1 MANYIDP
8 FPDIGFK
15 RIFGQEFSKPLL
27 IDFLNNLLIGEKR
40 IVNLKFL
47 DKEQPPIF
55 VDDRSLIYD
64 IYCELDNDEKII
76 VEMQNCEQSF
86 FKRRSIYYVS
96 EAIARQGEKGPKWQY
111 DIKGVYLIA
120 FLNFRRP
127 DIGEEFRTDV
137 MLMNKKSKE
146 IFSDKLRLVYL
157 QLPLFEKGVDE
168 CENDFDRWI
177 YVLKNMETIKRL
189 PWAAQ
194 NSVFQKLAEIA
205 DVSSLTKE
213 ERLHYDEALRKY
225 RDTLCVLEGAELRG
239 EKRGEAKGLAKGLA
253 KGRAEGLAKG
263 REEGLAK
270 GRAEERIE
278 IARNMKADGMSIELI
293 QKYSG
298 LSPEEIAQL

>member
-1 MANYIDP
+1 M
-8 FPDIGFK
+8 
-15 RIFGQEFSKPLL
+15 
-27 IDFLNNLLIGEKR
+27 
-40 IVNLKFL
+40 
-47 DKEQPPIF
+47 
-55 VDDRSLIYD
+55 
-64 IYCELDNDEKII
+64 
-76 VEMQNCEQSF
+76 
-86 FKRRSIYYVS
+86 
-96 EAIARQGEKGPKWQY
+96 
-111 DIKGVYLIA
+111 
-120 FLNFRRP
+120 
-127 DIGEEFRTDV
+127 
-137 MLMNKKSKE
+137 MLMDKKSKQV
-146 IFSDKLRLVYL
+146 FSDKLRLVYL
-157 QLPLFEKGVDE
+157 QLPLFEKEVAE

-225 RDTLCVLEGAELRG
+225 RDTLCVLEGAEQRG
-239 EKRGEAKGLAKGLA
+239 LKRGREEGRAEGLAK
-253 KGRAEGLAKG
+253 GLAKG

-298 LSPEEIAQL
+298 LSPEEIAQLSFMQREK

>member
-1 MANYIDP
+1 M
-8 FPDIGFK
+8 
-15 RIFGQEFSKPLL
+15 
-27 IDFLNNLLIGEKR
+27 
-40 IVNLKFL
+40 
-47 DKEQPPIF
+47 
-55 VDDRSLIYD
+55 
-64 IYCELDNDEKII
+64 
-76 VEMQNCEQSF
+76 
-86 FKRRSIYYVS
+86 
-96 EAIARQGEKGPKWQY
+96 
-111 DIKGVYLIA
+111 IA

-137 MLMNKKSKE
+137 MLMDKKSKQV
-146 IFSDKLRLVYL
+146 FSDKLRLVYL
-157 QLPLFEKGVDE
+157 QLPLFEKEVAE

-225 RDTLCVLEGAELRG
+225 RDTLCVLEGAEQRG
-239 EKRGEAKGLAKGLA
+239 LKR
-253 KGRAEGLAKG
+253 GLAKG
-263 REEGLAK
+263 REE

-298 LSPEEIAQL
+298 LSPEKIAKL

>member
-1 MANYIDP
+1 MANYINP
-8 FPDIGFK
+8 FTDIGFK

-47 DKEQPPIF
+47 DKELPPVF

-64 IYCELDNDEKII
+64 IYCELDDNEKII

-213 ERLHYDEALRKY
+213 ERLYYDVALRKY
-225 RDTLCVLEGAELRG
+225 RDTLCVLESAEQRG
-239 EKRGEAKGLAKGLA
+239 VKRGLAKGREEGRAEGLA

-263 REEGLAK
+263 RAEGQ
-270 GRAEERIE
+270 IE
-278 IARNMKADGMSIELI
+278 TARNMKAKGLAIDLI
-293 QKYSG
+293 AACSG
-298 LSPEEIAQL
+298 LSPEEIERL